1 MSRSIHKW
9 TNDEL
14 DYLREIAKGKY
25 IFEIEDFSKFEKYVR
40 KNDTI
45 VICSIFTLYG
55 ICMKDILD
63 IKENFNLRII
73 CLGNKDIDTNTP
85 YGNAMFQMHLATLEF
100 IANQKDEI
108 GKIIN
113 S

>member
-1 MSRSIHKW
+1 ME
-9 TNDEL
+9 T
-14 DYLREIAKGKY
+14 YEIGIYNKLIDNKDMLKKCNK

-55 ICMKDILD
+55 ICMKDMLD